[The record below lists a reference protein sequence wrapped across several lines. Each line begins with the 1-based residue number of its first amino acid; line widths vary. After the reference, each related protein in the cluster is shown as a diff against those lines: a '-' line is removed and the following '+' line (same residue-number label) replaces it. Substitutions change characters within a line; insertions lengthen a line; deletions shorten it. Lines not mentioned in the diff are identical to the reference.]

1 MNFLYKESLCGGTN
15 SGPEWGDLDPGW
27 KKERKKRGEEW
38 KGEAERYS
46 REDRKF

>member
-38 KGEAERYS
+38 KGEAER
-46 REDRKF
+46 